1 MGQEWIEVRISAP
14 VDGAELLSLMGD
26 PGVTGAWE
34 EDGVVRLYWPADRW
48 SGDLLTEL
56 KRTLHRLAPAAS
68 GPVTVGTLPAEDW
81 TERWARSVKPL
92 RIGSRLVVRP
102 SWEAATLRP
111 GEIEII
117 LDPKQAFGTGHHAT
131 TRMLLE
137 WLEQGVRGGESV
149 LDVGT
154 GSGILAMVALKLGA
168 KSALGLD
175 HDPVAIACAKD
186 YAALNGFGDELELRA
201 AALDDPANDEGR
213 RYDLVLANLDR
224 GTILNSVKTFERHL
238 RSGARLLLSGLLAED
253 RAEVAAAFASV
264 GGLVRM
270 SREQEGWLALELIA
284 PESCEGG
291 DPREGTS

>member
-14 VDGAELLSLMGD
+14 VDGAELLSLLGD

-48 SGDLLTEL
+48 SGDRLAEL

-81 TERWARSVKPL
+81 NERWARSVKPL

-102 SWEAATLRP
+102 RWEAATLRP

-117 LDPKQAFGTGHHAT
+117 LDPRQAFGTGHHAT

-149 LDVGT
+149 LDAGT

-186 YAALNGFGDELELRA
+186 YAALNGFGDELELRV
-201 AALDDPANDEGR
+201 AALDDPTNGEGR
-213 RYDLVLANLDR
+213 GYDLVLANLDR

-238 RSGARLLLSGLLAED
+238 RSGSRLLLSGLLAED

-264 GGLVRM
+264 GGLVRK

-291 DPREGTS
+291 DSREGTS